1 MNFFSQEK
9 ELKAAA
15 DATLSEVRKKLG
27 EARRCKEVLERL
39 TKLRQVRKDAM
50 ERMGKFSAAVL
61 VAQSINATELFF
73 S

>member
-1 MNFFSQEK
+1 MNFSSQEK

-15 DATLSEVRKKLG
+15 DATLSEVRKKLS

-50 ERMGKFSAAVL
+50 ERMGNFL
-61 VAQSINATELFF
+61 LLF
-73 S
+73 

>member
-1 MNFFSQEK
+1 MNISSQEK

-50 ERMGKFSAAVL
+50 ERMGNFQL
-61 VAQSINATELFF
+61 PF
-73 S
+73 